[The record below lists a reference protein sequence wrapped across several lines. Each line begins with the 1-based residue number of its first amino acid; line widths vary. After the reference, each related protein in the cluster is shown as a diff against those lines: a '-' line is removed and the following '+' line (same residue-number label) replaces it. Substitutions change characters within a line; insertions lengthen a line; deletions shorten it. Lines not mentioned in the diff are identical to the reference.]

1 MQQAITEPMLTQFC
15 HHTASPGY
23 DESRG
28 KPICIDEQIFYQSN
42 SSLSYICTPV
52 NYLLHSMLCIII
64 EHIFLSIINIIMQSE
79 WCEIVTVGVLV
90 HVVRNIVDYTT
101 SSLI

>member
-28 KPICIDEQIFYQSN
+28 EPICIDEQLSYLSN

-52 NYLLHSMLCIII
+52 NYLLHSMVYTII

-79 WCEIVTVGVLV
+79 WCEKVTVGVLV
-90 HVVRNIVDYTT
+90 HVVRNVVDYTT

>member
-15 HHTASPGY
+15 HHTASPDY
-23 DESRG
+23 DEPRG
-28 KPICIDEQIFYQSN
+28 EPICIDEQLSYQSN
-42 SSLSYICTPV
+42 YS
-52 NYLLHSMLCIII
+52 LHSMVYTII

-79 WCEIVTVGVLV
+79 WCEKVTVGVLV
-90 HVVRNIVDYTT
+90 HVVRNVVDYTT

>member
-15 HHTASPGY
+15 HHTASSDY
-23 DESRG
+23 DEPRG
-28 KPICIDEQIFYQSN
+28 EPICIDEQLSYQSN
-42 SSLSYICTPV
+42 YS
-52 NYLLHSMLCIII
+52 LHSMVYTII

-79 WCEIVTVGVLV
+79 WCEKVKVGVLV
-90 HVVRNIVDYTT
+90 HVVRNVVDYTT